1 MAQVVNGVPTK
12 SPSGAPSRTAKPVP
26 NRGPMRTPPPRKIE
40 RWHPG
45 IANKAVHDRARIRAI
60 RKMAPALFAKLGGD
74 LLTDLTKGKLKP
86 RILTGLYL
94 LGKEV
99 AVLSSR
105 VKADVQADLIAQQK
119 QNAVAIRYYN
129 DQVNRTYRTALRQ
142 VWFPIQAP
150 TILPFVAQPATQQA
164 VAYPNYFPPQPP
176 QESSYW
182 SYQYKYVI
190 DWITFEGT
198 WQWVW
203 AFDSVGY
210 SLAYNMY
217 QNDLALYNAGYNA
230 QVQAAQ
236 NYESYLVMESNWQ
249 AYQENQA
256 LITGIKRKET
266 GQLFVVQERRIKRA
280 TADRMANKK
289 QRNDKKE
296 SSGSRTMYRN
306 ALRIIGKTYGEFS
319 ETADMA
325 MAFVEA
331 LEDSQGRDYIDL
343 NISMEQAMANYSS
356 GLMELNVGEF
366 AFNMMANE
374 IIDRLYALQGTMSAM
389 AQINANIGIGKLKLP
404 YHTEMMVYWG
414 GRYVPTTATDI
425 GRLFREL
432 SDPLYMGHK
441 LVNDYMKQR
450 TSLKEF
456 TSRMRYL
463 TGVYPE
469 LKSHVNSLI
478 KNRIHGTSN
487 WGQRVINSWT
497 DQHGIWRGSDYIPNV
512 QTDRHISYLELAKR
526 QTSKPNLRGPWTT
539 NEIREMQRVDK
550 DRAIMRNLAAPEYIL
565 GMSRSEL
572 RTRQA
577 ELHMSLGL
585 PLPDPTSRW

>member
-1 MAQVVNGVPTK
+1 
-12 SPSGAPSRTAKPVP
+12 
-26 NRGPMRTPPPRKIE
+26 MRTPPPRKIE

-45 IANKAVHDRARIRAI
+45 IANKAVHDKARIRAI

-74 LLTDLTKGKLKP
+74 LLTDLTKGNLKP

-94 LGKEV
+94 LGKEI
-99 AVLSSR
+99 AVLSTR

-142 VWFPIQAP
+142 VWYPIQAP
-150 TILPFVAQPATQQA
+150 TIIPFVAQPATQQA

-176 QESSYW
+176 QQSSYW
-182 SYQYKYVI
+182 SYQYQYVM
-190 DWITFEGT
+190 DPITFQGSF
-198 WQWVW
+198 QWVW
-203 AFDSVGY
+203 AYDSIGY

-217 QNDLALYNAGYNA
+217 QTELALYNAGYNA
-230 QVQAAQ
+230 QIQAAQ

-249 AYQENQA
+249 AYQANQQ
-256 LITGIKRKET
+256 LIAGIKRKET
-266 GQLFVVQERRIKRA
+266 GQLFVVEERRIKRA

-296 SSGSRTMYRN
+296 ASGSRTMYRN

-331 LEDSQGRDYIDL
+331 LEDNQGRDYIDL
-343 NISMEQAMANYSS
+343 NISMEQAMANYSD

-404 YHTEMMVYWG
+404 YATEMMVYWG

-469 LKSHVNSLI
+469 LKTHVNSLI

-526 QTSKPNLRGPWTT
+526 QTSKPNLRGPWTQ
-539 NEIREMQRVDK
+539 NEIRDMQRVDK
-550 DRAIMRNLAAPEYIL
+550 NRAIMRNLAAPEYIL